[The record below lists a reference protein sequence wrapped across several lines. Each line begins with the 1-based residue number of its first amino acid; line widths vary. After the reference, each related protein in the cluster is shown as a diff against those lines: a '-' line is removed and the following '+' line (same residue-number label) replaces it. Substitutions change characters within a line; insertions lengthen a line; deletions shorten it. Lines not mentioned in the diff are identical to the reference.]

1 MIKDQEAGVT
11 GVRVKADVPLSEM
24 FGYIG
29 TLRTM
34 TSGRGQFSMEFSHYS
49 PCPNNVAEKVI
60 EEVKARKAAKK

>member
-1 MIKDQEAGVT
+1 MIKDQQPGVS

-49 PCPNNVAEKVI
+49 PCPNNVADKVI
-60 EEVKARKAAKK
+60 ADTKERNAKK